1 LSEDLHGFVTA
12 HLDLNSVLG
21 KEPQLLQIVVMEF
34 VVLMWVVVVV
44 VVVVV
49 VKIAE
54 KFARNV
60 LRCYQ

>member
-49 VKIAE
+49 KIAE